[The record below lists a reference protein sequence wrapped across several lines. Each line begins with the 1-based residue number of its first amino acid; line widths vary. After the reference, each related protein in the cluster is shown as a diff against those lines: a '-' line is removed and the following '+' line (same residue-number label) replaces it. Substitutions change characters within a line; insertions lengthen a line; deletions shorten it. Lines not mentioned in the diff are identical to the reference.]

1 MKRNIALALLVL
13 ALVPAIGQAA
23 SLKDIIKVGVVDMSK
38 VFAEYASK
46 SEASKNVREKK
57 ARYAKE
63 IRNEA
68 AIIRK
73 MESEL
78 KDRMAGASDSERR
91 RRSAEIEFKKDELAS
106 LVTRRNAEI
115 EKEERDVTQPILEEI
130 YEAVRFVANKQGV
143 KLVLDSRS
151 YIIYHDIELD
161 LTEQVLLR
169 LRLILS
175 QKNRF

>member
-1 MKRNIALALLVL
+1 MKRIVILAVL
-13 ALVPAIGQAA
+13 AISMLPVVAQAA
-23 SLKDIIKVGVVDMSK
+23 SLKDIIKIGVVDMGK
-38 VFAEYASK
+38 LFTEYASK

-57 ARYAKE
+57 ARFAKE
-63 IRNEA
+63 IRDEA
-68 AIIRK
+68 AVIRK
-73 MESEL
+73 MESDL
-78 KDRMAGASDSERR
+78 KDQMAGASDSERR

-106 LVTRRNAEI
+106 LVARRNAEL
-115 EKEERDVTQPILEEI
+115 EKEERDITQPILEEI

-143 KLVLDSRS
+143 KIVLDSRS
-151 YIIYHDIELD
+151 YIAYHDIELD